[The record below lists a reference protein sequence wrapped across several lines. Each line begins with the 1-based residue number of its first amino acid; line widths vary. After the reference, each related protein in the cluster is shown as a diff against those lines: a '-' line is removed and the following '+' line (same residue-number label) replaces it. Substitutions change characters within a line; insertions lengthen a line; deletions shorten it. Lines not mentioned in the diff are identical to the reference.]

1 MKRTNMELIV
11 GGSILVALFVLIAG
25 VLWLKEVSIASK
37 MVTYTVIF
45 PNVGALQVG
54 DPVSVNGVRMGD
66 VGSIKLHGTSVA
78 VTIKLDKEVQLTDSS
93 RITVQNV
100 GLMGERVVGIQL
112 AERGAVVKPN
122 SDALP
127 PTYLY
132 GYFDSGIAEAM
143 GLVGTLVGQAQ
154 LLVEDISTILDAT
167 VGDTAFVTFFKTLV
181 WRVDTVAT
189 LVDELVV
196 TNKDGINSAVADLQS
211 VAGELKTL
219 VDENGDNVQTILSN
233 GAQLTERAL
242 VLADEVGTMSGSL
255 KNMLNAIENG
265 EGSLGMLIEDE
276 RFYTDLKQTVA
287 QLDTLVSDVQD
298 NGLKLRVKLGFKAD
312 K

>member
-1 MKRTNMELIV
+1 MELIV

-45 PNVGALQVG
+45 PNIGALQLG

-66 VGSIKLHGTSVA
+66 VGKIKLHGSKVA
-78 VTIKLDKEVQLTDSS
+78 VTINLDKEVQLTDSS

-112 AERGAVVKPN
+112 SECGSVVKPN
-122 SDALP
+122 SSEHP

-154 LLVEDISTILDAT
+154 VLVEDISTILDAT

-219 VDENGDNVQTILSN
+219 VDENGDNVSTIISN

-298 NGLKLRVKLGFKAD
+298 NGLKLRVKLGFKAA